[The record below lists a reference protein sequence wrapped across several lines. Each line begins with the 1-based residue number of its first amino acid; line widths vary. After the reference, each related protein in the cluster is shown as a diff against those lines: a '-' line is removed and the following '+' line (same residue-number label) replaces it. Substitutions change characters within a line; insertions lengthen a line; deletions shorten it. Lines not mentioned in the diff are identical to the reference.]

1 MNGLVYK
8 DYIEIKDDFKRFF
21 VSAILLT
28 IYGAM
33 TKSFFMLMVFP
44 ILISTNGVLNI
55 FTKEKMVI
63 WESYIISLPISK
75 LKIVMSK
82 YIFSF
87 LILSIFNIISF
98 LFSLGINYYLKLLPI
113 NELILYYILIFLV
126 TIFFI
131 DIIIPISFKFNMG
144 DARVMT
150 SGVFLAIVFIF
161 YLMEKYIGLKIIINN
176 SFLIFILTLL
186 FTIISIYL
194 TEKILKNKEY

>member
-194 TEKILKNKEY
+194 LKKY